1 MTLPAYAA
9 DRRRAC
15 STAPA
20 VRPQLSIDISSP
32 QEAQQQTRRPL
43 LLLSINGTDRWT
55 DRLTDAHRYI
65 DPAPRAVRAA
75 SIRDCCRW
83 KNKLK
88 RGKTKRKTNSLMKV
102 SGDGRLTKSSRAF
115 KQSYYTVFLLVIYLP
130 VRLSI
135 VITWFMIINL
145 F

>member
-1 MTLPAYAA
+1 VTLPAYAA

-55 DRLTDAHRYI
+55 DRLTDAPPLHR
-65 DPAPRAVRAA
+65 PCSA
-75 SIRDCCRW
+75 CCAGSV
-83 KNKLK
+83 NK
-88 RGKTKRKTNSLMKV
+88 
-102 SGDGRLTKSSRAF
+102 RLLQVEEQAEEGEDKEKDELTDEG
-115 KQSYYTVFLLVIYLP
+115 
-130 VRLSI
+130 
-135 VITWFMIINL
+135 
-145 F
+145 